1 MAREGLMFII
11 QLLCFLLAFCKGSTE
26 VLLIPSL
33 ANAPSLPAI
42 PRDRQSMKIIDEIL
56 KEVAHRPFEIPKGNW
71 VYYQE
76 WNKALFLHWAVPYE
90 ILRKFVPSNLY
101 LDTYDGECYI
111 SLVAFT
117 MEKIRPKYLP
127 SVGYISDFDEIN
139 VRTYIDNDNKKGVY
153 FLNIEAGKTISA
165 FIAKA
170 ISGLP
175 YEKANIKRSERSY
188 SSKNLKKGFQLNSD
202 FEIKETIVN
211 KTELD
216 KWLTERY
223 CLYLNQENEFYR
235 YDIHH
240 KEWEI
245 KKVDIKNLTVNY
257 KIGEIDLNN
266 RQPNLTHYS
275 DGIKVIAWKREKL

>member
-1 MAREGLMFII
+1 ME
-11 QLLCFLLAFCKGSTE
+11 
-26 VLLIPSL
+26 
-33 ANAPSLPAI
+33 
-42 PRDRQSMKIIDEIL
+42 RQTTMKVIEEIL
-56 KEVAHRPFEIPKGNW
+56 NDISHRPFEIPKGNW

-76 WNKALFLHWAVPYE
+76 WNRALFLHWIVPFE
-90 ILRKFVPSNLY
+90 LLRKCVPSNLCI
-101 LDTYDGECYI
+101 DTFEGNCYI

-117 MEKIRPKYLP
+117 MEKIRPKFLP
-127 SVGYISDFDEIN
+127 SIGCISDFDEIN

-165 FIAKA
+165 WIAKA

-175 YEKANIKRSERSY
+175 YEKSKISRTDKFY
-188 SSKNLKKGFQLNSD
+188 DSKNLKKGFSLKAE
-202 FEIKETIVN
+202 FKIKEEITE
-211 KTELD
+211 KTQMD

-223 CLYLNQENEFYR
+223 CLYLYQEKELYR

-245 KKVDIKNLTVNY
+245 KNVSIKSLNVNY
-257 KIGEIDLNN
+257 KIGEIDLND

-275 DGIKVIAWKREKL
+275 EGIKVIAWKRQKI

>member
-1 MAREGLMFII
+1 
-11 QLLCFLLAFCKGSTE
+11 
-26 VLLIPSL
+26 
-33 ANAPSLPAI
+33 
-42 PRDRQSMKIIDEIL
+42 MKVIDEIL
-56 KEVAHRPFEIPKGNW
+56 KDVAHRPFEMPQGNW
-71 VYYQE
+71 IYYQE
-76 WNKALFLHWAVPYE
+76 WNRALFLHWAVPYE
-90 ILRKFVPSNLY
+90 LLRKCVPSSLNI
-101 LDTYDGECYI
+101 DTFEGNCYV

-127 SVGYISDFDEIN
+127 PVSYISDFDEIN
-139 VRTYIDNDNKKGVY
+139 VRTYIDNDGKKGVY

-175 YEKANIKRSERSY
+175 YEKANIQRTEKSY
-188 SSKNLKKGFQLNSD
+188 HSNNLKKGFTLNAE
-202 FEIKETIVN
+202 FEVKEIMVD

-223 CLYLNQENEFYR
+223 CLYLDQENKLYR

-245 KKVDIKNLTVNY
+245 KKVDIKSLNVDY
-257 KIGEIDLNN
+257 KIGEINLNTL
-266 RQPNLTHYS
+266 QPNLTHYS
-275 DGIKVIAWKREKL
+275 EGIKVIAWKREKL

>member
-1 MAREGLMFII
+1 MTDIDNILSN
-11 QLLCFLLAFCKGSTE
+11 ST
-26 VLLIPSL
+26 
-33 ANAPSLPAI
+33 
-42 PRDRQSMKIIDEIL
+42 
-56 KEVAHRPFEIPKGNW
+56 HRPFELPVGKW
-71 VYYQE
+71 KYYQE
-76 WNKALFLHWAVPYE
+76 WNNALFFHWTIPFE
-90 ILRKFVPSNLY
+90 TLRKCVPKKFNI
-101 LDTYDGECYI
+101 DTFDGKCYV

-127 SVGYISDFDEIN
+127 SISFISNFEEIN

-153 FLNIEAGKTISA
+153 FLNIEAGKLLST

-170 ISGLP
+170 LSGLP
-175 YEKANIKRSERSY
+175 YEKSNIKRTEKRY
-188 SSKNLKKGFQLNSD
+188 ISKNIKKGFYLNTE
-202 FEIKETIVN
+202 FEIKNELQC

-223 CLYLNQENEFYR
+223 CLYLDNENEFYR

-245 KKVDIKNLTVNY
+245 KSVEIKQLNLNY
-257 KIGEIDLNN
+257 KIGDINLSD

-275 DGIKVIAWKREKL
+275 EGVKVIAWKRQRV